1 MKLPTKK
8 ISSGL
13 NTPTMVGISLL
24 WGQMLGLLNPWFSVL
39 TVLCLLAGY
48 GNEVIL
54 RKEDQVQL

>member
-8 ISSGL
+8 ISSGW

-24 WGQMLGLLNPWFSVL
+24 WGQMLGLLNPWFSIL
-39 TVLCLLAGY
+39 TVFCLLIGY

-54 RKEDQVQL
+54 KRDQ